1 LSRRCARYTPTTH
14 HPGRDRASSTAWLDL
29 LAYQLLLKAGIDD
42 EDRLT
47 ACAFPVMTDR
57 DLSKPAAKKKHD
69 DVIAAKSAT
78 EVRTFRKSLR

>member
-1 LSRRCARYTPTTH
+1 
-14 HPGRDRASSTAWLDL
+14 
-29 LAYQLLLKAGIDD
+29 
-42 EDRLT
+42 
-47 ACAFPVMTDR
+47 MTNR